1 MAGLQDIMQALG
13 QGGQPQ
19 GNLGRVN
26 LDYLGG
32 TQALQNQLKSLS
44 PEMQQLIFPLGLQQ
58 GLGPR
63 PLQNAPRYEQGLL
76 PNYGGQ

>member
-19 GNLGRVN
+19 GNQGKVRLN
-26 LDYLGG
+26 YLGG
-32 TQALQNQLKSLS
+32 TPALQDQLKALS
-44 PEMQQLIFPLGLQQ
+44 PEMQQLVFPLGLQQ

-63 PLQNAPRYEQGLL
+63 PLHSAPQYQQGLL
-76 PNYGGQ
+76 PKYGGQ